1 MAVDRG
7 AMELEGDPRLV
18 GVALGEYLTDG
29 EEVMV
34 VGGAGEVAVAA
45 RVVKVDGGKV
55 VVAMDEDAAAGGG
68 VGVGVVSDLLYATG
82 SAAVGEGY
90 GGECTDNMQEL
101 LDGGGAEERMLGVE
115 LGGFRGEARWTLMPV
130 GDAAIE
136 TSEEMSDPVTLQYSE
151 TGKALLQFGHCSDQL
166 GCSAG

>member
-45 RVVKVDGGKV
+45 RVVKVEIGRAHV
-55 VVAMDEDAAAGGG
+55 
-68 VGVGVVSDLLYATG
+68 
-82 SAAVGEGY
+82 
-90 GGECTDNMQEL
+90 
-101 LDGGGAEERMLGVE
+101 
-115 LGGFRGEARWTLMPV
+115 
-130 GDAAIE
+130 
-136 TSEEMSDPVTLQYSE
+136 
-151 TGKALLQFGHCSDQL
+151 
-166 GCSAG
+166 